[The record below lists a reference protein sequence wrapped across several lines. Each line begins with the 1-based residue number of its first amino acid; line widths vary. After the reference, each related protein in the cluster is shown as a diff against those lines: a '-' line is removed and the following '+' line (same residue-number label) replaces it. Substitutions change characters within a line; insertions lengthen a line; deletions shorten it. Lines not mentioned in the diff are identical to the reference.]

1 MQTDTP
7 LADLDWQTC
16 ERARLARDRAY
27 DGKFLVGVK
36 TTGIYCHPSCRSR
49 TALSKNVVYLPSI
62 EAAEQAGL
70 CACLRCRP
78 RA

>member
-16 ERARLARDRAY
+16 ERARLERDAAF

-36 TTGIYCHPSCRSR
+36 TTGIYCRPSCRSR
-49 TALSKNVVYLPSI
+49 AALSKNVVYLPSI
-62 EAAEQAGL
+62 EAAEPAGL
-70 CACLRCRP
+70 RACLRCRP